1 MSASNQKDQE
11 PRLEQAIEQVI
22 APWKKQWLDRK
33 IPYEVQKWHTTPPTW
48 SVGLIY
54 RTRKA
59 KQEAYDSGIFSQME
73 AAIRDAVNAMNKAS
87 QHEPL
92 LIDHI
97 GLTSQADINA
107 RHRYEAKQNIYGDL
121 IDQVVEPVKE
131 QYRDWL
137 SDGGTT
143 LHFGR
148 PPHEQAL
155 HVIFPTRAKQAEA
168 EAQGIPAKIEAALY
182 ASLARVNASH
192 SRKPLVL
199 YIGFA
204 NVEDVIEGGGPYNY
218 FR

>member
-1 MSASNQKDQE
+1 MSKSDEQKCD
-11 PRLEQAIEQVI
+11 PLLEQIIEQVI

-33 IPYEVQKWHTTPPTW
+33 MPYDVQKWHTTPPSW

-54 RTRKA
+54 RTRKL
-59 KQEAYDSGIFSQME
+59 KKEAYDSGIFSQME

-121 IDQVVEPVKE
+121 IDQVVKPVKE

-168 EAQGIPAKIEAALY
+168 EAQGIPAKIEESIM
-182 ASLARVNASH
+182 ASLTQVNTTH
-192 SRKPLVL
+192 EHKPLML

-204 NVEDVIEGGGPYNY
+204 NYEDVVEGGGPYNY